1 MLKTYSL
8 TKDTLLVSSES
19 NIKNSSVVYVYGDER
34 EYIES
39 SEHKY
44 DFKIGNILT
53 FDDQVAYDTMIDQ
66 NDEKSLLVSF
76 LFPAV
81 HEGGHLDNLTTSV
94 VFLVFK
100 NKLIIFTK
108 QKLKFIPELLS
119 NMVLHDVDNFMQE
132 VLLKIMQKDFHVML
146 DDLRGVKEK
155 IDDLDS
161 EISTS
166 GSLRPT
172 FGDLL
177 TLQKYMIALSTTY
190 GANHKALDFIKKNFT
205 TINDIDFTTQ
215 KIIDE
220 IYNTSDTMDRII
232 LGYSQY
238 LDYLENM
245 INNMISYQLNM
256 IMKTL
261 TEISIVLTI
270 PAIIFVFG
278 ESMSMARLKNLL
290 IGVFAV
296 LIISVILSLICWFF
310 SCDAKHI
317 CKVFVIPQYDLKQ
330 NFFVDLLKG
339 LVLSII

>member
-1 MLKTYSL
+1 MLETYSL
-8 TKDTLLVSSES
+8 TKDTLVVSSES

-44 DFKIGNILT
+44 DLKIGNILT
-53 FDDQVAYDTMIDQ
+53 FDDQVAYDTMIDR

-76 LFPAV
+76 LFPKI

-100 NKLIIFTK
+100 NKLIIFTN
-108 QKLKFIPELLS
+108 QKLNSISELLS
-119 NMVLHDVDNFMQE
+119 NMVLRDVNNFTEEM
-132 VLLKIMQKDFHVML
+132 LLKIMQKDFYVML
-146 DDLRGVKEK
+146 NDLHGVKEK

-190 GANHKALDFIKKNFT
+190 KANHKALDFIKKNFT
-205 TINDIDFTTQ
+205 TIDDIDFST
-215 KIIDE
+215 KKLIDE
-220 IYNTSDTMDRII
+220 LYDTSDTMDRII

-238 LDYLENM
+238 LDNLGDM

-270 PAIIFVFG
+270 PAIIFSFWGINAHVPF
-278 ESMSMARLKNLL
+278 ENSSY
-290 IGVFAV
+290 GVLAV
-296 LIISVILSLICWFF
+296 LIISATLSLICW
-310 SCDAKHI
+310 
-317 CKVFVIPQYDLKQ
+317 
-330 NFFVDLLKG
+330 LLMRRKTY
-339 LVLSII
+339 L

>member
-8 TKDTLLVSSES
+8 TKNTLLVSSES
-19 NIKNSSVVYVYGDER
+19 NIENSSVVYGDER

-39 SEHKY
+39 YEHKY
-44 DFKIGNILT
+44 DFNIDNILT
-53 FDDQVAYDTMIDQ
+53 FDDQVAYDTIIDQ

-76 LFPAV
+76 LFPKI
-81 HEGGHLDNLTTSV
+81 HEGGHLDNLMTSV

-119 NMVLHDVDNFMQE
+119 NMVLRDVNHFVEE
-132 VLLKIMQKDFHVML
+132 VLLTIMQKDFHVML

-161 EISTS
+161 KISTS

-190 GANHKALDFIKKNFT
+190 KANHKALDFIKKNFT
-205 TINDIDFTTQ
+205 TIDDIDFSTK

-220 IYNTSDTMDRII
+220 LYDTSDTMDRII

-238 LDYLENM
+238 LDNLENM

-270 PAIIFVFG
+270 PAMIFGFWGINVHVPF
-278 ESMSMARLKNLL
+278 EKSSY
-290 IGVFAV
+290 GVLAV
-296 LIISVILSLICWFF
+296 LIISAILSLICWF
-310 SCDAKHI
+310 
-317 CKVFVIPQYDLKQ
+317 
-330 NFFVDLLKG
+330 LLRRKTY
-339 LVLSII
+339 L

>member
-53 FDDQVAYDTMIDQ
+53 FDDRVAYDTMIDK

-76 LFPAV
+76 LFPKI

-100 NKLIIFTK
+100 NKLIIFTN
-108 QKLKFIPELLS
+108 QKLNSISELLS
-119 NMVLHDVDNFMQE
+119 NMVLRDVNNFTEE
-132 VLLKIMQKDFHVML
+132 VLLKIMQKDFYVML
-146 DDLRGVKEK
+146 NDLRGVKEK

-190 GANHKALDFIKKNFT
+190 KANHKALDFIKKNFT
-205 TINDIDFTTQ
+205 TIDDIDSSTK

-220 IYNTSDTMDRII
+220 LYDTSDTMDRII

-238 LDYLENM
+238 LDNLENM
-245 INNMISYQLNM
+245 ITNMISYQLNM

-270 PAIIFVFG
+270 PAIIFGFWGINVHVPF
-278 ESMSMARLKNLL
+278 EKSSY
-290 IGVFAV
+290 GVLAV
-296 LIISVILSLICWFF
+296 LIISATLSLICW
-310 SCDAKHI
+310 
-317 CKVFVIPQYDLKQ
+317 
-330 NFFVDLLKG
+330 LLMRRKTY
-339 LVLSII
+339 L

>member
-53 FDDQVAYDTMIDQ
+53 FDDRVAYDTMIDK

-76 LFPAV
+76 LFPEV
-81 HEGGHLDNLTTSV
+81 HEGGHLDTLTTSV

-108 QKLKFIPELLS
+108 QKLKFITELLS
-119 NMVLHDVDNFMQE
+119 NMVLRDVNHFVEE
-132 VLLKIMQKDFHVML
+132 VLLKIMQKDFYMML
-146 DDLRGVKEK
+146 NDLRGVKEK

-166 GSLRPT
+166 GSLKPT

-190 GANHKALDFIKKNFT
+190 KANHKALDFIKKNFT
-205 TINDIDFTTQ
+205 TIDDIDFSTK
-215 KIIDE
+215 KIIDDL
-220 IYNTSDTMDRII
+220 YDTSDTMDRII
-232 LGYSQY
+232 LSYSQY
-238 LDYLENM
+238 LDKLENM

-270 PAIIFVFG
+270 PAIIFGFWGINVHVPF
-278 ESMSMARLKNLL
+278 EKSSY
-290 IGVFAV
+290 GVLAV
-296 LIISVILSLICWFF
+296 LIISAILSLICW
-310 SCDAKHI
+310 
-317 CKVFVIPQYDLKQ
+317 
-330 NFFVDLLKG
+330 LLMRRKTY
-339 LVLSII
+339 L

>member
-1 MLKTYSL
+1 MLQTYSL
-8 TKDTLLVSSES
+8 TKNTLLVSSES

-39 SEHKY
+39 FEHKY
-44 DFKIGNILT
+44 DCKIGNILT
-53 FDDQVAYDTMIDQ
+53 LDDRVTYDTMIDQ

-76 LFPAV
+76 LFPEV

-119 NMVLHDVDNFMQE
+119 NMVLRDANNFMQE

-146 DDLRGVKEK
+146 NDLRGVKEK

-166 GSLRPT
+166 GPLRPT
-172 FGDLL
+172 FGNLL
-177 TLQKYMIALSTTY
+177 TLQKYMISLSTTY
-190 GANHKALDFIKKNFT
+190 DANHKALDFIKKNFT

-215 KIIDE
+215 KIVDE

-270 PAIIFVFG
+270 PAIIFGFWGIAVDGPFEKSSYG
-278 ESMSMARLKNLL
+278 
-290 IGVFAV
+290 IFAV
-296 LIISVILSLICWFF
+296 LIISVILSLICWF
-310 SCDAKHI
+310 
-317 CKVFVIPQYDLKQ
+317 
-330 NFFVDLLKG
+330 LLRRKTY
-339 LVLSII
+339 L

>member
-8 TKDTLLVSSES
+8 TKNTLLVSSES

-39 SEHKY
+39 FEHKS
-44 DFKIGNILT
+44 DFNIDNILA
-53 FDDQVAYDTMIDQ
+53 FDDRVAYDTMIDQ

-76 LFPAV
+76 LFPEI

-166 GSLRPT
+166 GSLKPT

-238 LDYLENM
+238 LDHLENM

-270 PAIIFVFG
+270 PAIIFGFWGINVDGPF
-278 ESMSMARLKNLL
+278 EKSTY
-290 IGVFAV
+290 GVFAV
-296 LIISVILSLICWFF
+296 LIISVILSLICWF
-310 SCDAKHI
+310 
-317 CKVFVIPQYDLKQ
+317 
-330 NFFVDLLKG
+330 LLRRKTY
-339 LVLSII
+339 L

>member
-8 TKDTLLVSSES
+8 TKNTLLVSSES
-19 NIKNSSVVYVYGDER
+19 NIENSSVVYVYGDER

-39 SEHKY
+39 FEHKS
-44 DFKIGNILT
+44 DVNIDNILT
-53 FDDQVAYDTMIDQ
+53 FDDRVAYDTMIDQ

-76 LFPAV
+76 LFPEI

-238 LDYLENM
+238 LDYLENI
-245 INNMISYQLNM
+245 INNMI
-256 IMKTL
+256 
-261 TEISIVLTI
+261 
-270 PAIIFVFG
+270 
-278 ESMSMARLKNLL
+278 
-290 IGVFAV
+290 
-296 LIISVILSLICWFF
+296 
-310 SCDAKHI
+310 
-317 CKVFVIPQYDLKQ
+317 
-330 NFFVDLLKG
+330 
-339 LVLSII
+339 

>member
-1 MLKTYSL
+1 MLQTYSL
-8 TKDTLLVSSES
+8 TKNTLLVSSES

-39 SEHKY
+39 FEHRS
-44 DFKIGNILT
+44 DFNIDNILT
-53 FDDQVAYDTMIDQ
+53 FDDRVAYDTMIDQ
-66 NDEKSLLVSF
+66 NDEKSLLVSY
-76 LFPAV
+76 LFPEI

-215 KIIDE
+215 KIVDE

-270 PAIIFVFG
+270 PAIIFGFWGIAVDGPFEKSSYG
-278 ESMSMARLKNLL
+278 
-290 IGVFAV
+290 IFAV
-296 LIISVILSLICWFF
+296 LIISVILSLICWF
-310 SCDAKHI
+310 
-317 CKVFVIPQYDLKQ
+317 
-330 NFFVDLLKG
+330 LLRRKTY
-339 LVLSII
+339 L

>member
-8 TKDTLLVSSES
+8 TKNTLLVSSES

-39 SEHKY
+39 FEHRS
-44 DFKIGNILT
+44 DFNIDNILT
-53 FDDQVAYDTMIDQ
+53 FDDRVAYDTMIDQ
-66 NDEKSLLVSF
+66 NDEKSLLVSY
-76 LFPAV
+76 LFPEI

-177 TLQKYMIALSTTY
+177 TLQKHMIALSTTY

-215 KIIDE
+215 KIVDE

-270 PAIIFVFG
+270 PAIIFGFWGINVDGPF
-278 ESMSMARLKNLL
+278 EKSSY
-290 IGVFAV
+290 GVFAV
-296 LIISVILSLICWFF
+296 LIISVLISLICWF
-310 SCDAKHI
+310 
-317 CKVFVIPQYDLKQ
+317 
-330 NFFVDLLKG
+330 LLRRKTY
-339 LVLSII
+339 L

>member
-1 MLKTYSL
+1 MLQTYSL
-8 TKDTLLVSSES
+8 TKNTLLVSSES

-39 SEHKY
+39 FEHKS
-44 DFKIGNILT
+44 DFEIDNILT
-53 FDDQVAYDTMIDQ
+53 FDDRVAYDTMIDQ

-76 LFPAV
+76 LFPEI

-177 TLQKYMIALSTTY
+177 NLQKYMIALSTTY

-270 PAIIFVFG
+270 PAIIFGFWGINVDGPFG
-278 ESMSMARLKNLL
+278 KSSY
-290 IGVFAV
+290 GVFAV
-296 LIISVILSLICWFF
+296 LIISVILSLICWF
-310 SCDAKHI
+310 
-317 CKVFVIPQYDLKQ
+317 
-330 NFFVDLLKG
+330 LLRRKTY
-339 LVLSII
+339 L

>member
-8 TKDTLLVSSES
+8 TKNTLLVSSES

-39 SEHKY
+39 FEHRS
-44 DFKIGNILT
+44 DFNIDNILT
-53 FDDQVAYDTMIDQ
+53 FDDRVAYDTMIDQ

-76 LFPAV
+76 LFPEI

-215 KIIDE
+215 KIVDE

-270 PAIIFVFG
+270 PAIIFGFWGIAVDGQFEKSSYG
-278 ESMSMARLKNLL
+278 
-290 IGVFAV
+290 IFAV
-296 LIISVILSLICWFF
+296 LIISVILSLICWF
-310 SCDAKHI
+310 
-317 CKVFVIPQYDLKQ
+317 
-330 NFFVDLLKG
+330 LLRRKTY
-339 LVLSII
+339 L

>member
-8 TKDTLLVSSES
+8 TKDRLLVSSES

-53 FDDQVAYDTMIDQ
+53 FDDQVAYDTMIDR

-76 LFPAV
+76 LFPKI

-100 NKLIIFTK
+100 NKLIIFTN
-108 QKLKFIPELLS
+108 QKLNSISELLS
-119 NMVLHDVDNFMQE
+119 NMVLRDVNNFTEE
-132 VLLKIMQKDFHVML
+132 VLLKIMQKDFYVML
-146 DDLRGVKEK
+146 NDLRGVKEK

-190 GANHKALDFIKKNFT
+190 KANHKALDFIKKNFT
-205 TINDIDFTTQ
+205 TIDDIDFSTK

-220 IYNTSDTMDRII
+220 LYDTSDTMDRII

-238 LDYLENM
+238 LDNLENM
-245 INNMISYQLNM
+245 ITNMISYQLNM

-261 TEISIVLTI
+261 TEISIILTI
-270 PAIIFVFG
+270 PAIIFGFWGINVHVPF
-278 ESMSMARLKNLL
+278 EKSSY
-290 IGVFAV
+290 GVLAV
-296 LIISVILSLICWFF
+296 LIISATLSLICW
-310 SCDAKHI
+310 
-317 CKVFVIPQYDLKQ
+317 
-330 NFFVDLLKG
+330 LLMRRKTY
-339 LVLSII
+339 L

>member
-1 MLKTYSL
+1 
-8 TKDTLLVSSES
+8 
-19 NIKNSSVVYVYGDER
+19 
-34 EYIES
+34 
-39 SEHKY
+39 
-44 DFKIGNILT
+44 
-53 FDDQVAYDTMIDQ
+53 MIDR

-76 LFPAV
+76 LFPEV
-81 HEGGHLDNLTTSV
+81 HEGEHLHNLTTSI

-119 NMVLHDVDNFMQE
+119 NMVLRDVNNFIEE
-132 VLLKIMQKDFHVML
+132 VLLKIIQKDFHVML
-146 DDLRGVKEK
+146 NHLRGVKEK

-190 GANHKALDFIKKNFT
+190 GANHKALDFIKKKST
-205 TINDIDFTTQ
+205 TINDIDFTTK
-215 KIIDE
+215 KIIGG
-220 IYNTSDTMDRII
+220 IYDTSDTMDRII

-238 LDYLENM
+238 LDDLEDM
-245 INNMISYQLNM
+245 ITNMISYQLNM

-270 PAIIFVFG
+270 PAIIFGFWGINVHVPF
-278 ESMSMARLKNLL
+278 EKSSY
-290 IGVFAV
+290 GVFAV
-296 LIISVILSLICWFF
+296 LIISVILSLICWFWLRR
-310 SCDAKHI
+310 K
-317 CKVFVIPQYDLKQ
+317 KYL
-330 NFFVDLLKG
+330 
-339 LVLSII
+339 

>member
-8 TKDTLLVSSES
+8 TKNTLLVSSES

-39 SEHKY
+39 FEHKS
-44 DFKIGNILT
+44 DFNIDNILA
-53 FDDQVAYDTMIDQ
+53 FDDRVAYDTMIDQ

-76 LFPAV
+76 LFPEI

-177 TLQKYMIALSTTY
+177 TLQKHMIALSTTY

-238 LDYLENM
+238 LDHLENM

-270 PAIIFVFG
+270 PAIIFGFWGINVDGPF
-278 ESMSMARLKNLL
+278 EKSTY
-290 IGVFAV
+290 GVFAV
-296 LIISVILSLICWFF
+296 LIISVILSLICWF
-310 SCDAKHI
+310 
-317 CKVFVIPQYDLKQ
+317 
-330 NFFVDLLKG
+330 LLRRKTY
-339 LVLSII
+339 L

>member
-8 TKDTLLVSSES
+8 TKNTLLVSSES

-39 SEHKY
+39 FEHKS
-44 DFKIGNILT
+44 DFNIDNILT
-53 FDDQVAYDTMIDQ
+53 FDDRVAYDTMIDQ
-66 NDEKSLLVSF
+66 NDEKSLLVSY
-76 LFPAV
+76 LFPEI

-94 VFLVFK
+94 VFLVSK

-270 PAIIFVFG
+270 PAIIFGFWGISVDGPF
-278 ESMSMARLKNLL
+278 EKSSY
-290 IGVFAV
+290 GVFAV
-296 LIISVILSLICWFF
+296 LIISVILSLICWF
-310 SCDAKHI
+310 
-317 CKVFVIPQYDLKQ
+317 
-330 NFFVDLLKG
+330 LLRRKTY
-339 LVLSII
+339 L

>member
-8 TKDTLLVSSES
+8 TKNTLLVSSES
-19 NIKNSSVVYVYGDER
+19 NIENSSVVYVYGDER

-44 DFKIGNILT
+44 DFNIDNILT
-53 FDDQVAYDTMIDQ
+53 FDDQVAYDTIIDQ

-76 LFPAV
+76 LFPKI
-81 HEGGHLDNLTTSV
+81 HEGGHLDNLMTSV

-119 NMVLHDVDNFMQE
+119 NMVLRDVNHFVEE
-132 VLLKIMQKDFHVML
+132 VLLTIMQKDFHVML

-161 EISTS
+161 KISTS

-190 GANHKALDFIKKNFT
+190 KANHKALDFIKKNFT
-205 TINDIDFTTQ
+205 TIDDIDFSTK

-220 IYNTSDTMDRII
+220 LYDTSDTMDRII
-232 LGYSQY
+232 LSYSQY
-238 LDYLENM
+238 LDKLENM

-270 PAIIFVFG
+270 PAMIFGFWGINVHVPF
-278 ESMSMARLKNLL
+278 EKSSY
-290 IGVFAV
+290 GVLAV
-296 LIISVILSLICWFF
+296 LIISAILSLICW
-310 SCDAKHI
+310 
-317 CKVFVIPQYDLKQ
+317 
-330 NFFVDLLKG
+330 LLMRRKTY
-339 LVLSII
+339 L

>member
-1 MLKTYSL
+1 MLQTYSL
-8 TKDTLLVSSES
+8 TKNTLLVSSES

-39 SEHKY
+39 FEHRS
-44 DFKIGNILT
+44 DFNIDNILT
-53 FDDQVAYDTMIDQ
+53 FDDRVAYDTMIDQ
-66 NDEKSLLVSF
+66 NDEKSLLVSY
-76 LFPAV
+76 LFPEI

-177 TLQKYMIALSTTY
+177 TLQKHMIALSTTY

-215 KIIDE
+215 KIVDE

-270 PAIIFVFG
+270 PAIIFGFWGIAVDGPFEKSSYG
-278 ESMSMARLKNLL
+278 
-290 IGVFAV
+290 IFAV
-296 LIISVILSLICWFF
+296 LIISVILSLICWF
-310 SCDAKHI
+310 
-317 CKVFVIPQYDLKQ
+317 
-330 NFFVDLLKG
+330 LLRRKTY
-339 LVLSII
+339 L

>member
-1 MLKTYSL
+1 MLETYSL

-34 EYIES
+34 EYIEF

-44 DFKIGNILT
+44 DLKIGNILT
-53 FDDQVAYDTMIDQ
+53 FDDQVTYDTMIDR

-76 LFPAV
+76 LFPKI

-100 NKLIIFTK
+100 NKLIIFTN
-108 QKLKFIPELLS
+108 QKLNSISELLS
-119 NMVLHDVDNFMQE
+119 NMVLRDVNNFTEE
-132 VLLKIMQKDFHVML
+132 VLLKIMQKDFYVML
-146 DDLRGVKEK
+146 NDLRGVKEK

-190 GANHKALDFIKKNFT
+190 KANHKALDFIKKNFT
-205 TINDIDFTTQ
+205 TIDDIDSSTK

-220 IYNTSDTMDRII
+220 LYDTSDTMDRII

-238 LDYLENM
+238 LDNLENM
-245 INNMISYQLNM
+245 ITNMISYQLNM

-270 PAIIFVFG
+270 PAIIFGFWGINVHVPF
-278 ESMSMARLKNLL
+278 EKSSY
-290 IGVFAV
+290 GVLAV
-296 LIISVILSLICWFF
+296 LIISATLSLICW
-310 SCDAKHI
+310 
-317 CKVFVIPQYDLKQ
+317 
-330 NFFVDLLKG
+330 LLMRRKTY
-339 LVLSII
+339 L

>member
-1 MLKTYSL
+1 MLQTYSL
-8 TKDTLLVSSES
+8 TKNTLLVSSES

-39 SEHKY
+39 FEHKS
-44 DFKIGNILT
+44 DFKIDNILM

-66 NDEKSLLVSF
+66 NDEKTLLVSF
-76 LFPAV
+76 LFPEI
-81 HEGGHLDNLTTSV
+81 HDGGHLDNLTTSV

-119 NMVLHDVDNFMQE
+119 NMFLHDVDNFMQE

-205 TINDIDFTTQ
+205 TIDDIDFSTK
-215 KIIDE
+215 KILDE
-220 IYNTSDTMDRII
+220 LYDTSDTMDRII

-238 LDYLENM
+238 LDNLADM

-270 PAIIFVFG
+270 PAIIFGFWGINVHVPF
-278 ESMSMARLKNLL
+278 EKSSY
-290 IGVFAV
+290 GVLVV
-296 LIISVILSLICWFF
+296 LIISATLSLVCW
-310 SCDAKHI
+310 
-317 CKVFVIPQYDLKQ
+317 
-330 NFFVDLLKG
+330 LLMRRKTY
-339 LVLSII
+339 L

>member
-1 MLKTYSL
+1 MLQTYSL
-8 TKDTLLVSSES
+8 TKNTLLVSSES

-39 SEHKY
+39 FEHKS
-44 DFKIGNILT
+44 DFKIDNILM

-76 LFPAV
+76 LFPEI
-81 HEGGHLDNLTTSV
+81 HDGGHLDNLTTSV

-205 TINDIDFTTQ
+205 TIDDIDFSTK

-220 IYNTSDTMDRII
+220 LYDTSDTMDRII

-238 LDYLENM
+238 LDNLADM

-270 PAIIFVFG
+270 PAIIFGFWGINVHVPFEKSSYG
-278 ESMSMARLKNLL
+278 
-290 IGVFAV
+290 IFAV
-296 LIISVILSLICWFF
+296 LIISVILSLICWF
-310 SCDAKHI
+310 
-317 CKVFVIPQYDLKQ
+317 
-330 NFFVDLLKG
+330 LLRRKTY
-339 LVLSII
+339 L

>member
-1 MLKTYSL
+1 
-8 TKDTLLVSSES
+8 
-19 NIKNSSVVYVYGDER
+19 
-34 EYIES
+34 IES

-53 FDDQVAYDTMIDQ
+53 FDDRVAYDTMIDK

-76 LFPAV
+76 LFPEV
-81 HEGGHLDNLTTSV
+81 HEGGHLDTLTTSV

-119 NMVLHDVDNFMQE
+119 NMVLRDVNHFVEE
-132 VLLKIMQKDFHVML
+132 VLLKIMQKDFYMML
-146 DDLRGVKEK
+146 NDLRGVKEK

-166 GSLRPT
+166 GSLKPT

-190 GANHKALDFIKKNFT
+190 KANHKALDFIKKNFT
-205 TINDIDFTTQ
+205 TIDDIDFSTK
-215 KIIDE
+215 KIIDDL
-220 IYNTSDTMDRII
+220 YDTSDTMDRII
-232 LGYSQY
+232 LSYSQY
-238 LDYLENM
+238 LDKLENM

-270 PAIIFVFG
+270 PAIIFGFWGINVHVPF
-278 ESMSMARLKNLL
+278 EKSSY
-290 IGVFAV
+290 GVLAV
-296 LIISVILSLICWFF
+296 LIISAILSLICW
-310 SCDAKHI
+310 
-317 CKVFVIPQYDLKQ
+317 
-330 NFFVDLLKG
+330 LLMRRKTY
-339 LVLSII
+339 L

>member
-1 MLKTYSL
+1 MLKTYFL
-8 TKDTLLVSSES
+8 TKDTLSVSPES

-34 EYIES
+34 EYIETF
-39 SEHKY
+39 EHKY

-53 FDDQVAYDTMIDQ
+53 LDDRVAYDTMIDQ

-76 LFPAV
+76 LFPEV
-81 HEGGHLDNLTTSV
+81 HGGGHLDNLTTSV

-166 GSLRPT
+166 GPLRPT
-172 FGDLL
+172 FGNLL
-177 TLQKYMIALSTTY
+177 TLQKDMISLSTTY
-190 GANHKALDFIKKNFT
+190 DANHKALDFIKKNFT
-205 TINDIDFTTQ
+205 TINDIDFTTK

-220 IYNTSDTMDRII
+220 IYDTNDTMDRII
-232 LGYSQY
+232 SGYSQY
-238 LDYLENM
+238 LDDLEDM
-245 INNMISYQLNM
+245 ITNMISYQLNM

-270 PAIIFVFG
+270 PAIIFGFWGINVHVPF
-278 ESMSMARLKNLL
+278 EKSSY
-290 IGVFAV
+290 GVFAV
-296 LIISVILSLICWFF
+296 LIISVILSLMCWF
-310 SCDAKHI
+310 
-317 CKVFVIPQYDLKQ
+317 
-330 NFFVDLLKG
+330 LLRRKTY
-339 LVLSII
+339 L

>member
-8 TKDTLLVSSES
+8 TKDTLVVSSES

-66 NDEKSLLVSF
+66 NDEKSLIVSF

-166 GSLRPT
+166 GRLRPT

-270 PAIIFVFG
+270 PAIIFGFWGINVHVPF
-278 ESMSMARLKNLL
+278 EKSSY
-290 IGVFAV
+290 GVLAV
-296 LIISVILSLICWFF
+296 LIISAILSLICW
-310 SCDAKHI
+310 
-317 CKVFVIPQYDLKQ
+317 
-330 NFFVDLLKG
+330 LLMRRKTY
-339 LVLSII
+339 L

>member
-1 MLKTYSL
+1 MLKNYSL

-53 FDDQVAYDTMIDQ
+53 FDDQVAYDTMIDR

-76 LFPAV
+76 LFPKI

-100 NKLIIFTK
+100 NKLIIFTN
-108 QKLKFIPELLS
+108 QKLNSISELLS
-119 NMVLHDVDNFMQE
+119 NMVLRDVNNFTEE
-132 VLLKIMQKDFHVML
+132 VLLKIMQKDFYVML
-146 DDLRGVKEK
+146 NDLRGVKEK

-190 GANHKALDFIKKNFT
+190 KANHKALDFIKKNFT
-205 TINDIDFTTQ
+205 TIDDIDFSTK

-220 IYNTSDTMDRII
+220 LYDTSDTMDRII

-238 LDYLENM
+238 LDNLENM
-245 INNMISYQLNM
+245 ITNMISYQLNM

-270 PAIIFVFG
+270 PAIIFGFWGINVHVPF
-278 ESMSMARLKNLL
+278 EKSSY
-290 IGVFAV
+290 GVLAV
-296 LIISVILSLICWFF
+296 LIISATLSLICW
-310 SCDAKHI
+310 
-317 CKVFVIPQYDLKQ
+317 
-330 NFFVDLLKG
+330 LLMRRKTY
-339 LVLSII
+339 L

>member
-53 FDDQVAYDTMIDQ
+53 FDDRVAYDTMIDK

-76 LFPAV
+76 LFPEV
-81 HEGGHLDNLTTSV
+81 HEGGHLDTLTTSV

-119 NMVLHDVDNFMQE
+119 NMVLRDVNHFVEE
-132 VLLKIMQKDFHVML
+132 VLLKIMQKDFYMML
-146 DDLRGVKEK
+146 NDLRGVKEK

-166 GSLRPT
+166 VSLKPT

-190 GANHKALDFIKKNFT
+190 KANHKALDFIKKNFT
-205 TINDIDFTTQ
+205 TIDDIDFSTN
-215 KIIDE
+215 KIIDDL
-220 IYNTSDTMDRII
+220 YDTSDTMDRII
-232 LGYSQY
+232 LSYSQY
-238 LDYLENM
+238 LDKLENM

-270 PAIIFVFG
+270 PAIIFGFWGINVHVPF
-278 ESMSMARLKNLL
+278 EKSSY
-290 IGVFAV
+290 GVLAV
-296 LIISVILSLICWFF
+296 LIISAILSLICW
-310 SCDAKHI
+310 
-317 CKVFVIPQYDLKQ
+317 
-330 NFFVDLLKG
+330 LLMRRKTY
-339 LVLSII
+339 L

>member
-8 TKDTLLVSSES
+8 TKDTLSVPSES

-39 SEHKY
+39 FEHKY

-53 FDDQVAYDTMIDQ
+53 LDDRVAYDTMIDQ

-76 LFPAV
+76 LFPEI

-190 GANHKALDFIKKNFT
+190 KANHKALDFIKKNFT
-205 TINDIDFTTQ
+205 TIDDIDSSTK

-220 IYNTSDTMDRII
+220 LYDTSDTMDRII

-238 LDYLENM
+238 LDNLENM
-245 INNMISYQLNM
+245 ITNMISYQLNM

-270 PAIIFVFG
+270 PAIIFGFWGINVHVPF
-278 ESMSMARLKNLL
+278 EKSSY
-290 IGVFAV
+290 GVLAV
-296 LIISVILSLICWFF
+296 LIISATLSLICW
-310 SCDAKHI
+310 
-317 CKVFVIPQYDLKQ
+317 
-330 NFFVDLLKG
+330 LLMRRKTY
-339 LVLSII
+339 L

>member
-1 MLKTYSL
+1 
-8 TKDTLLVSSES
+8 
-19 NIKNSSVVYVYGDER
+19 NSSVVYVYGDER

-53 FDDQVAYDTMIDQ
+53 FDDRVAYDTMIDK

-76 LFPAV
+76 LFPEV
-81 HEGGHLDNLTTSV
+81 HEGGHLDTLTTSV

-119 NMVLHDVDNFMQE
+119 NMVLRDVNHFVEE
-132 VLLKIMQKDFHVML
+132 VLLKIMQKDFYMML
-146 DDLRGVKEK
+146 NDLRGVKEK

-166 GSLRPT
+166 GSLKPT

-190 GANHKALDFIKKNFT
+190 KANHKALDFIKKNFT
-205 TINDIDFTTQ
+205 TIDDIDFSTK
-215 KIIDE
+215 KIIDDL
-220 IYNTSDTMDRII
+220 YDTSDTMDRII
-232 LGYSQY
+232 LSYSQY
-238 LDYLENM
+238 LDKLENM

-270 PAIIFVFG
+270 PAIIFGFWGINVHVPF
-278 ESMSMARLKNLL
+278 EKSSY
-290 IGVFAV
+290 GVLAV
-296 LIISVILSLICWFF
+296 LIISAILSLICW
-310 SCDAKHI
+310 
-317 CKVFVIPQYDLKQ
+317 
-330 NFFVDLLKG
+330 LLMRRKTY
-339 LVLSII
+339 L

>member
-8 TKDTLLVSSES
+8 TKNTLLVSSES
-19 NIKNSSVVYVYGDER
+19 NIKNSSVVYVYGDEQ

-39 SEHKY
+39 FEHKS
-44 DFKIGNILT
+44 DFNIDNILA
-53 FDDQVAYDTMIDQ
+53 FDDRVAYDTMIDQ

-76 LFPAV
+76 LFPEI

-238 LDYLENM
+238 LDHLENM

-270 PAIIFVFG
+270 PAIIFGFWGINVDGPF
-278 ESMSMARLKNLL
+278 EKSTY
-290 IGVFAV
+290 GVFAV

-310 SCDAKHI
+310 LRRKT
-317 CKVFVIPQYDLKQ
+317 YL
-330 NFFVDLLKG
+330 
-339 LVLSII
+339 

>member
-8 TKDTLLVSSES
+8 TKNTLLVSSES

-39 SEHKY
+39 FEHRS
-44 DFKIGNILT
+44 DFNIDNILT
-53 FDDQVAYDTMIDQ
+53 FDDRVAYDTMIDQ
-66 NDEKSLLVSF
+66 NDEKSLLVSY
-76 LFPAV
+76 LFPEI

-166 GSLRPT
+166 GSLKPT

-215 KIIDE
+215 KIVDE

-270 PAIIFVFG
+270 PAIIFGFWGIAVDGQFEKSSYG
-278 ESMSMARLKNLL
+278 
-290 IGVFAV
+290 IFAV
-296 LIISVILSLICWFF
+296 LIISVILSLICWF
-310 SCDAKHI
+310 
-317 CKVFVIPQYDLKQ
+317 
-330 NFFVDLLKG
+330 LLRRKTY
-339 LVLSII
+339 L

>member
-8 TKDTLLVSSES
+8 TKNTLLVSSES

-39 SEHKY
+39 FEHKS
-44 DFKIGNILT
+44 DFNIDNILT
-53 FDDQVAYDTMIDQ
+53 FDDRVAYDTMIDK

-76 LFPAV
+76 LFPEV
-81 HEGGHLDNLTTSV
+81 HEGGHLDTLTTSV

-119 NMVLHDVDNFMQE
+119 NMVLRDVNHFVEE
-132 VLLKIMQKDFHVML
+132 VLLKIMQKDFYMML
-146 DDLRGVKEK
+146 NDLRGVKEK

-166 GSLRPT
+166 GSLKPT

-190 GANHKALDFIKKNFT
+190 KANHKALDFIKKNFT
-205 TINDIDFTTQ
+205 TIDDIDFSTK
-215 KIIDE
+215 KIIDDL
-220 IYNTSDTMDRII
+220 YDTSDTMDRII
-232 LGYSQY
+232 LSYSQY
-238 LDYLENM
+238 LDKLENM

-270 PAIIFVFG
+270 PAIIFGFWGINVHVPF
-278 ESMSMARLKNLL
+278 EKSSY
-290 IGVFAV
+290 GVLAV
-296 LIISVILSLICWFF
+296 LIISAILSLICW
-310 SCDAKHI
+310 
-317 CKVFVIPQYDLKQ
+317 
-330 NFFVDLLKG
+330 LLMRRKTY
-339 LVLSII
+339 L